1 MGGVNRNQAIYQ
13 YIGADPMN
21 SSKSPWRKMSGAA
34 VNISVANREHIYVVN
49 SANKIYR
56 WLSGAQSWK
65 ELPGSLKY
73 VSVASVVSSAVPNDF
88 YDPNRR
94 CKVSLRTFHQ
104 KFMCAEQ
111 NGQIVANRDKAS
123 IWETFTSIPQSDGR
137 VALLSYHGKYVCAE
151 SDGRFVANRD
161 AVGPGEQFRM
171 VSTGD
176 GYGLQ
181 SHHGKY
187 LCAEQNGR
195 LVCNRAQISGWE
207 TFYPKMQL

>member
-111 NGQIVANRDKAS
+111 NGQIVANRD
-123 IWETFTSIPQSDGR
+123 
-137 VALLSYHGKYVCAE
+137 
-151 SDGRFVANRD
+151 
-161 AVGPGEQFRM
+161 AVGPWEQFRM

-195 LVCNRAQISGWE
+195 LVCNRAQLSGWE